1 MKRKRDII
9 ETYDAIAE
17 DFDITRYRPW
27 PETVG
32 FAKLFEEGDLVLDLG
47 CGNGRDTRHFDSLG
61 MEVLGL
67 DISRGQLNVVRRR
80 ADALPI
86 LVQGDVCALPIRDN
100 VADGAI
106 LAATLHHLPDP
117 ESRND
122 ALRETF
128 RCIKPGG
135 LALVGV
141 WAREQHKFEVNFRD
155 AKESLSEDWEPGDML
170 LDWRLPNDSVFK
182 RYYHMFSEEE
192 FDNLLAS
199 SDFKVERRW
208 FSCDNHYAL
217 LMRP

>member
-1 MKRKRDII
+1 MKRKPDII
-9 ETYDAIAE
+9 KTYDAIAE

-27 PETVG
+27 PETIE
-32 FAKLFEEGDLVLDLG
+32 FANRFKAGDLVLDLG
-47 CGNGRDTRHFDSLG
+47 CGNGRDLRHFGSLG
-61 MEVLGL
+61 INVLGL
-67 DISRGQLNVVRRR
+67 DISRGQLLVVRQR
-80 ADALPI
+80 AETPPL
-86 LVQGDVCALPIRDN
+86 LVQGDVCALPIKAD

-117 ESRND
+117 ESRGQ
-122 ALRETF
+122 ALGETF
-128 RCIKPGG
+128 RCLEPGG

-141 WAREQHKFEVNFRD
+141 WAREQPKFESNFQD
-155 AKESLSEDWEPGDML
+155 AKESLGDDWEPGDML
-170 LDWRLPNDSVFK
+170 LDWRLPNGSVFK